1 MFDQDREDAT
11 LRHRVEKGVSRQ
23 KWMYRIIFFLMHIL
37 FYAVSMLVVWGTLG
51 SNPALRD
58 FLFNGD
64 AGGSVIVTL
73 PTIMWAAVILFHAAS
88 LITESS
94 AGEKAIRE
102 KLLMREVGEEFLRR
116 AIVDDTALEKPKRRS
131 ESWDSE
137 RARLSDDGEL
147 IAVDEH
153 DDIEERDQRARTH

>member
-11 LRHRVEKGVSRQ
+11 LRQRVEKSVARQ
-23 KWMYRIIFFLMHIL
+23 KWMYRLIFFLMHIL

-51 SNPALRD
+51 NNSALRD

-64 AGGSVIVTL
+64 AGGAIVVIL

-88 LITESS
+88 LFTESS

-102 KLLMREVGEEFLRR
+102 KMLMREVGEEILRR
-116 AIVDDTALEKPKRRS
+116 AIVDEAALEKPKRRAA
-131 ESWDSE
+131 SWDSE
-137 RARLSDDGEL
+137 RTRLSDDGEL
-147 IAVDEH
+147 IAVDE
-153 DDIEERDQRARTH
+153 DEDIEAHDQRARTH